1 MEQTTAARIPGDF
14 SEPYQIDVEWAGE
27 RRYRGGPTGTP
38 PLLLDGN
45 RQAAPSPVDSLLVAL
60 ASCSAIDVVDILEKR
75 RTPPTSLRVAVQF
88 SRAPTPPRRLTQVF
102 LRYQVAT
109 SSERSHVERAVE
121 LSFEKYCSVAT
132 SLAPD
137 IRISWEVELE
147 PAVSGAVLE

>member
-1 MEQTTAARIPGDF
+1 MEETTTARIPGDF
-14 SEPYQIDVEWAGE
+14 SESYQIEVEWAGE
-27 RRYRGGPTGTP
+27 RRYRGGPTGAP

-75 RTPPTSLRVAVQF
+75 RTPSTSLRIAVRF
-88 SRAPTPPRRLTQVF
+88 SRAPTPPRRLTEVR
-102 LRYQVAT
+102 LRYHVAT
-109 SSERSHVERAVE
+109 SSERNHVERAVE

-137 IRISWEVELE
+137 VRISWEVELE
-147 PAVSGAVLE
+147 PAVSGVVLG